1 MRAQGLEKIPV
12 VAGGIIPDSDAE
24 ELLRAGVKAVYTPK
38 DYEITRILAE
48 LVRVVREAHAA

>member
-1 MRAQGLEKIPV
+1 MREQGLENIPV

-24 ELLRAGVKAVYTPK
+24 ELRRAGVKAVYTPK

-48 LVRVVREAHAA
+48 LIRVVREAHAA